1 MSRDIWSPR
10 QYRAYA
16 SHRARPFYELLARV
30 DVEAPA
36 YVVDLGCGPGE
47 RTVDLTVRWPGAV
60 IEGIDSSVQMITEA
74 RLMTAKGTPHLRGS
88 LPADDGPAATGDP
101 AVREAEVS
109 PNPAPAGSRGVAVS
123 KPSGPPPDPSASGTW
138 SASPDMSA
146 DGPAATGDP
155 EVREAEVSRNP
166 APAAS
171 PGMTVSEPRGPS
183 PDPSRTSAASPDVSA
198 AQRAIRGGESGSSA
212 YVAGSSG
219 GEAL

>member
-74 RLMTAKGTPHLRGS
+74 RRMAAERTSPRRGS
-88 LPADDGPAATGDP
+88 FPPEAGPTATGDSEVP
-101 AVREAEVS
+101 EAEVS
-109 PNPAPAGSRGVAVS
+109 PTPASQ
-123 KPSGPPPDPSASGTW
+123 
-138 SASPDMSA
+138 
-146 DGPAATGDP
+146 
-155 EVREAEVSRNP
+155 

-171 PGMTVSEPRGPS
+171 AGTAVSEPG
-183 PDPSRTSAASPDVSA
+183 
-198 AQRAIRGGESGSSA
+198 
-212 YVAGSSG
+212 
-219 GEAL
+219 